1 MNERISIGLIGCG
14 LIAQAMH
21 LPSLRRLGDRF
32 ELRAIAD
39 PSADVRTALGPE
51 YGVATHAEWRDLLA
65 EERLDAVIV
74 SSPDATHVEVTLAA
88 LDAGCHVFVEKP
100 LCIDPA
106 DGLLVAEAQERT
118 GLVVMVGYMKRFDD
132 AYAAMAS
139 ALAAGPVP
147 RYVDVVTWDPW
158 MAGEPYFLPGE
169 IVVASEPDESGA
181 EQMRAL
187 TLEQA
192 RRATGLDDPAR
203 LREYL
208 FPYLSCTVHDVNL
221 VHGLLDAAGLSAP
234 RAAAS
239 RCWAEGQ
246 ATSATLELDDGA
258 VATLTWLLMRGG
270 NEYREV
276 VRAFLPDGVAS
287 LTFPAPYTKQN
298 AATYER
304 RAAASAGHATTTFSS
319 IGDSYVKELQ
329 HFHDCVVGGAPC
341 ATPPRQALA
350 DVTLVRELFML
361 AAAEPKAV
369 GA

>member
-1 MNERISIGLIGCG
+1 MSERISIGLIGCG
-14 LIAQAMH
+14 LIAQGMH
-21 LPSLRRLGDRF
+21 LPSLRRLSDRF

-39 PSADVRTALGPE
+39 PSAEVRAALGAE

-65 EERLDAVIV
+65 EERIDAVVV
-74 SSPDATHVEVTLAA
+74 SSPDATHVDVTLAA
-88 LDAGCHVFVEKP
+88 LAAGCHVFVEKP

-118 GLVVMVGYMKRFDD
+118 GRVVMVGYMKRFDD
-132 AYAAMAS
+132 AYAAMAVE
-139 ALAAGPVP
+139 LADGPVP
-147 RYVDVVTWDPW
+147 RYLDVVTWDPW
-158 MAGEPYFLPGE
+158 MAGAPYFLPGE
-169 IVVASEPDESGA
+169 IVAASAPDAAAA
-181 EQMRAL
+181 EQIRAQ

-192 RRATGLDDPAR
+192 RRATGVDDLAR

-221 VHGLLDAAGLSAP
+221 VHGLLEAAGAAAP
-234 RAAAS
+234 RPVAS
-239 RCWAEGQ
+239 RCWADGEA
-246 ATSATLELDDGA
+246 ATTTLDLGGGA
-258 VATLTWLLMRGG
+258 VASLTWLLMRGG

-287 LTFPAPYTKQN
+287 LSFPAPYAKQN

-304 RAAASAGHATTTFSS
+304 RRAAGEGHAVTRFSS
-319 IGDSYVKELQ
+319 VGDSYVKELQ
-329 HFHDCVVGGAPC
+329 HFHDCVAHDVVC

-350 DVTLVRELFML
+350 DVTLVRDLFLL
-361 AAAEPKAV
+361 AAERNAV